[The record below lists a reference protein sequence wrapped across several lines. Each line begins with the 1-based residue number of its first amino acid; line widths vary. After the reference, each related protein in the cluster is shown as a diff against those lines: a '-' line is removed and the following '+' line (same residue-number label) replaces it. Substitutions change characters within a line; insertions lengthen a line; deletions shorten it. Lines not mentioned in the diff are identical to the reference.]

1 MTYTL
6 KRIGFVS
13 AVKIAAIVSAA
24 VAVLPIVIFL
34 LLNAIFK
41 FWDIE
46 IPPDL
51 QSVPCWHRLPSG
63 PLPAAPSP
71 LAIVVVIYNICAHYF
86 GGITFEVNGPASP
99 AQAERR
105 SRNRLA
111 CLSRFD
117 D

>member
-46 IPPDL
+46 IPPEL
-51 QSVPCWHRLPSG
+51 IGQVLASTALW
-63 PLPAAPSP
+63 AAAAGAIST
-71 LAIVVVIYNICAHYF
+71 AIVVVIYNICAHYF
-86 GGITFEVNGPASP
+86 GGITFELN
-99 AQAERR
+99 AQRPPRKSNEEVEI
-105 SRNRLA
+105 
-111 CLSRFD
+111 D
-117 D
+117 